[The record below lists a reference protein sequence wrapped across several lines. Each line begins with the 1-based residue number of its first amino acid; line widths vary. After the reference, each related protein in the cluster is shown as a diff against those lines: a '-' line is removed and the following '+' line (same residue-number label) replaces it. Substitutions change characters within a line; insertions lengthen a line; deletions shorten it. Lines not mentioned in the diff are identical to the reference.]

1 MASQAEKTK
10 DTKDTNAPTA
20 SEKLQAEAEPTE
32 RLDLLTPAGKVTNSN
47 RLRFIARLSPLM
59 EALEGISDDDED
71 HGVLGMPP
79 ETMEAMA
86 DFSEYVATNFA
97 ASDEASAELESLDF
111 EVFLQTVFTYL
122 EQLGELI
129 GSSN

>member
-1 MASQAEKTK
+1 MASQTK
-10 DTKDTNAPTA
+10 DTKAATT
-20 SEKLQAEAEPTE
+20 SEKLQEEAEPTA

-59 EALEGISDDDED
+59 EALEDVADEDDDD
-71 HGVLGMPP
+71 NSVLGMPP
-79 ETMEAMA
+79 ESMEAMA
-86 DFSEYVATNFA
+86 DFTEFVSTNFA

-111 EVFLQTVFTYL
+111 EVFLKTVFSYL

>member
-1 MASQAEKTK
+1 MASQAKKTS
-10 DTKDTNAPTA
+10 DTDAVKT
-20 SEKLQAEAEPTE
+20 SEKLQEEAEPTA
-32 RLDLLTPAGKVTNSN
+32 RLDLLTPAGKVSNSN

-59 EALEGISDDDED
+59 DDLEGIADDDAADDE

-86 DFSEYVATNFA
+86 DFTEYVATRFA
-97 ASDEASAELESLDF
+97 VSDEATAELESLDF
-111 EVFLQTVFTYL
+111 ETFLQTVFTYL
-122 EQLGELI
+122 EQLGESI

>member
-1 MASQAEKTK
+1 MASQTK
-10 DTKDTNAPTA
+10 DTKAPTT
-20 SEKLQAEAEPTE
+20 SEKLQEEAEPTA

-59 EALEGISDDDED
+59 EALEDVADEDDDNS
-71 HGVLGMPP
+71 VLGMPP
-79 ETMEAMA
+79 ESMEAMA
-86 DFSEYVATNFA
+86 DFTEFVSTNFA
-97 ASDEASAELESLDF
+97 ASDDASAELESLNF
-111 EVFLQTVFTYL
+111 EVFLKTVFSYL